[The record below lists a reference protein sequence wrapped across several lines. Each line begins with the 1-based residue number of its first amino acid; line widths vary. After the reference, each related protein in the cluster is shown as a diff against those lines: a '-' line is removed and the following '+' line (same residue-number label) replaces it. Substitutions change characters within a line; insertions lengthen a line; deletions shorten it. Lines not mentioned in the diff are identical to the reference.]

1 MKQKL
6 FISLAILM
14 LSVMAANA
22 QNLQSSYSKMIV
34 GTWKVDSLELGS
46 LKLSPEYEKMIREKM
61 PEIIAMTEVKFSSNK
76 KYYKKGMEGVTE
88 GTWSISKDGQY
99 VLVKF
104 QGETEVTKTKIVS
117 LTNEKLIMAPDDP
130 NAVNSKAY
138 MYKVK

>member
-14 LSVMAANA
+14 LSAMAANA

-46 LKLSPEYEKMIREKM
+46 LQLSPEYEKLIKERM
-61 PEIIAMTEVKFSSNK
+61 PEIIAMTEVRFSANK

-99 VLVKF
+99 VLVKA
-104 QGETEVTKTKIVS
+104 QGESEVSKTKIVS
-117 LTNEKLIMAPDDP
+117 LTNDKMIMAPDDP